1 MLKAVLVCKDG
12 YRQGGYSRGLL
23 YIKLAQDRAV
33 RDNVVPGIPSR
44 IVFTAGS
51 NGKHSTKGPHFKPR
65 WEANDVRTKDWRV
78 SLERKE
84 SFMAAVLVNLDD
96 GPLQRG
102 HTRQGW
108 VKIWTANYIA
118 ILEWP
123 GGKHEHIHTQVRIG
137 RTIT

>member
-1 MLKAVLVCKDG
+1 M
-12 YRQGGYSRGLL
+12 GLL
-23 YIKLAQDRAV
+23 YIKLAQDRVV
-33 RDNVVPGIPSR
+33 RDRVVPGLPAR

-65 WEANDVRTKDWRV
+65 WEANDVRTKDWAV
-78 SLERKE
+78 TLERKE
-84 SFMAAVLVNLDD
+84 TFMAAVLVELDD

-102 HTRQGW
+102 KTRQGW

-118 ILEWP
+118 ILEHP
-123 GGKHEHIHTQVRIG
+123 RKSREHIHTQVRIG